1 MFCTSS
7 VPHSASPFPVER
19 LEQVFPSIRYW
30 LARWSRRSIE
40 STQIVVKARHVP
52 KPVQLTWANYLCSSA
67 NSGGQTRA
75 PDVPRRCFNRWYT
88 YPIRGK
94 PSPTNNGP
102 KLVTIRIET
111 NQVCNCNLIVPQTIV
126 GQQGSP
132 REFPRDPQGILGES
146 LGSYRQS

>member
-1 MFCTSS
+1 MWKHTSVIRWQAGSAALAMFCTSS

-40 STQIVVKARHVP
+40 STQIVVRARHVP

-75 PDVPRRCFNRWYT
+75 PDVPKRCFNRWFHQFQVGIELFYRAFAVQCTANGKGLT
-88 YPIRGK
+88 YEFLWI
-94 PSPTNNGP
+94 
-102 KLVTIRIET
+102 
-111 NQVCNCNLIVPQTIV
+111 
-126 GQQGSP
+126 P
-132 REFPRDPQGILGES
+132 RKAVEFLWILMNS
-146 LGSYRQS
+146 W